1 MATNSEK
8 KARGKGRPI
17 QKGQVLNPTGRP
29 KIPEDVRET
38 CKAASI
44 EAINIL
50 LALMRSEDT
59 NAGER
64 IKAATTIL
72 NRAWGTPAQSIELT
86 GRDGGPIETMS
97 IENRKARIAELLA
110 KAKNGTK

>member
-1 MATNSEK
+1 MDNMAIASKGEI
-8 KARGKGRPI
+8 KAKPRGRPI

-29 KIPEDVRET
+29 KIPEDIKDA

-44 EAINIL
+44 EAIGIL
-50 LALMRSEDT
+50 LSLMRSEDT

-72 NRAWGTPAQSIELT
+72 NRAWGTPAQSVEISNKDGEQLSLKIEYV
-86 GRDGGPIETMS
+86 S
-97 IENRKARIAELLA
+97 KAQ
-110 KAKNGTK
+110 

>member
-1 MATNSEK
+1 MEPANKEK
-8 KARGKGRPI
+8 TGKFKPGVS
-17 QKGQVLNPTGRP
+17 GNPSGRP
-29 KIPEDVRET
+29 KIPEDIKEA

-44 EAINIL
+44 EAIDIL
-50 LALMRSEDT
+50 LTLMRSEDT

-86 GRDGGPIETMS
+86 GKDGGPIETMS
-97 IENRKARIAELLA
+97 VEKRKARITELLA